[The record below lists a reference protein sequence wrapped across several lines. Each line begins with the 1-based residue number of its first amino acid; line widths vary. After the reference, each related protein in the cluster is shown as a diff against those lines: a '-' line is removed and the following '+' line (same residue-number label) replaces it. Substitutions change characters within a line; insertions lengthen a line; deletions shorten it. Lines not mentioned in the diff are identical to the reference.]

1 MTAAQL
7 YLEHLDPASVVAVA
21 KRGAR
26 FSPPRLIRGGIYFL
40 RTVYSYQL
48 RVNLT
53 ARRRPPLHTGLLL
66 LDSRLRRND
75 VWERHGVPARSPN
88 TAPFEQ
94 TQY

>member
-1 MTAAQL
+1 M
-7 YLEHLDPASVVAVA
+7 
-21 KRGAR
+21 
-26 FSPPRLIRGGIYFL
+26 
-40 RTVYSYQL
+40 
-48 RVNLT
+48 
-53 ARRRPPLHTGLLL
+53 HTGLLL